1 MACPAEDVGE
11 LHHGDMNLNALQFY
25 LVLAVFLALV
35 SAAVA
40 ISRAFPKQPKT
51 SVELW
56 RALLLLTLVLGTGL
70 LVTTILQLRDVSP

>member
-1 MACPAEDVGE
+1 
-11 LHHGDMNLNALQFY
+11 MNLAILQFY

-51 SVELW
+51 PVELW
-56 RALLLLTLVLGTGL
+56 RALLLTTLVLGTGL
-70 LVTTILQLRDVSP
+70 LVTTILQLRNISP